1 MYSNKE
7 NINILTALLVSHG
20 ITDAVVCPGSRNAA
34 IIHNLA
40 ECPKIKCHPVTDER
54 SAAFVAMGMAQAT
67 CRPVVVCVTSGSALL
82 NTAPAVAEATY
93 QHQGI
98 IVISAD
104 RPAAWIG
111 QSVGQT
117 IPQPGALGSFV
128 GKCVNIPEPH
138 TDDDRWHINRL
149 VNEALIEAKK
159 YYRPSVHINVPLSE
173 PLFEYTVKKL
183 PKERV
188 ITLWEST
195 FGSAEPFVDEFT
207 AAKRPMIVV
216 GQTDEQTSIDTLD
229 YLELLA
235 DRAIIIHE
243 ALNGY
248 DELFG
253 IDLVLNAIEGVDKKY
268 VPDFVLHIGG
278 EVVSKRLKSFLQRAE
293 TVWRISPNGEIADT
307 YKNITNVISGDT
319 VDTLKMI
326 AVGYKMRNLKT
337 PFSIQ
342 TYYDL
347 WYDALEK
354 ADQHIINYEPAY
366 SQAAAVKAF
375 EEQYY
380 YSDYAPHIHYANSTS
395 IRLANLFAR
404 HYVWCN
410 RGINGIEGCVSTAV
424 GFAMAVPKTERLV
437 LVTGDLAF
445 FYDSNALW
453 NEALPANIGILL
465 LNNGEGGIFRQVKG
479 FGENPMAQGF
489 HHATAE
495 GICHQNGVT
504 YVAIHNIDELYQQIE
519 RLTDEEAPIVM
530 EVFTDAEIDKQ
541 ELINIYN
548 SFKL

>member
-1 MYSNKE
+1 M
-7 NINILTALLVSHG
+7 
-20 ITDAVVCPGSRNAA
+20 
-34 IIHNLA
+34 
-40 ECPKIKCHPVTDER
+40 
-54 SAAFVAMGMAQAT
+54 
-67 CRPVVVCVTSGSALL
+67 
-82 NTAPAVAEATY
+82 
-93 QHQGI
+93 
-98 IVISAD
+98 
-104 RPAAWIG
+104 
-111 QSVGQT
+111 
-117 IPQPGALGSFV
+117 
-128 GKCVNIPEPH
+128 
-138 TDDDRWHINRL
+138 
-149 VNEALIEAKK
+149 
-159 YYRPSVHINVPLSE
+159 HINVPLSE

-216 GQTDEQTSIDTLD
+216 GQVDEQTSIDTLD

-293 TVWRISPNGEIADT
+293 TMWRISPNGEIADT

-347 WYDALEK
+347 WYNALEK

-479 FGENPMAQGF
+479 FGDNPMAQGF

-541 ELINIYN
+541 EFNNIYN

>member
-117 IPQPGALGSFV
+117 IPQPGALSSFV

-159 YYRPSVHINVPLSE
+159 YHRPSVHINVPLSE

-216 GQTDEQTSIDTLD
+216 GQVDEQTSIDTLD

-319 VDTLKMI
+319 VDSLKMI

-347 WYDALEK
+347 WYNALEK